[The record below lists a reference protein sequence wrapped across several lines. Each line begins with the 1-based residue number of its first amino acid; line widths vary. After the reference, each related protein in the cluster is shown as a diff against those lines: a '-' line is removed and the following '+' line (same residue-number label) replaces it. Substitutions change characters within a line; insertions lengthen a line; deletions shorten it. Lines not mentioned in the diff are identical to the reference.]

1 MLSNLALNWTNQF
14 DRDDHWTMTQTTN
27 GQRHLL
33 LDPRFLI
40 QLATLLVIG
49 VSLYYGLVN
58 NQDALAKNQEALY
71 KEQARQSQSLERI
84 ENRLPNNEATEL
96 RLKGMQDDIAELRS
110 KIDEFD
116 DWVRI
121 TSQQIAV
128 DRASRSRDGG

>member
-1 MLSNLALNWTNQF
+1 
-14 DRDDHWTMTQTTN
+14 MTQTTN